1 MMQNFYPEMLLE
13 GFFLSILF
21 DVLVISERLAAVR
34 N

>member
-1 MMQNFYPEMLLE
+1 MMQNFYPEMLLK

-21 DVLVISERLAAVR
+21 DVLVISERLGAVR